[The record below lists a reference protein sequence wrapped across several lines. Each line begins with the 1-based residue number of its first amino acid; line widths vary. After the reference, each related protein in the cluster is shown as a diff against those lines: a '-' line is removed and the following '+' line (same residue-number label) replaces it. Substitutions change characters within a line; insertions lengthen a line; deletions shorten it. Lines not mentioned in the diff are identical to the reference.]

1 MSDLTVNEIRKR
13 LSAFALQWK
22 NASRENADAKLFWAR
37 FYECFGIR
45 PESATIYEKA
55 VDKLD
60 SARGFIDSFIPG
72 LLIVE
77 HKSRGKS
84 LDAAFGQAS
93 DYFMALSEAERP
105 RYIVTSDFAHFR
117 LYDLKAD
124 SRSECTLQDLPKRA
138 GWFRFLTELNDAPE
152 IVEESPINRQAAYV
166 VSRLHEALLRA
177 NFIGRDLEIF
187 LTRLLFCLFADDTG
201 IFGADGQ
208 FRDLVEATRADGRD
222 TGARISEL
230 FETLNTSEAERQPQL
245 DEQLAAFAYING
257 NLFAERTR
265 IPAFDRDLRAL
276 LVRCAELDWSAISPA
291 IFGAMFQGVLEA
303 HAPSESR
310 QASRR
315 ELGAHYTSER
325 NILRVIDPLC
335 MNDLRAQ
342 LQSARRSKQRL
353 KTLYDLL
360 PTLTFFDP
368 ACGCGNFL
376 VIAYRELR
384 RLENE
389 VIAEL
394 FDFDRGRGL
403 LDVSHLCR
411 VRVSQFY
418 GIEIDEAA
426 AHISRV
432 ALWITDHQMNLE
444 AAQRFGNTRPTVP
457 LVDSPTI
464 LCGNA
469 LRTDWADVLP
479 PMRCS
484 FIMGNPPF
492 IGKKEQNTDQ
502 KKDMEATFAKVKGA
516 GVLDYVSA
524 WYVKALAYIKN
535 NPSIDVAFVS
545 TNSITQGEQ
554 VAVLWPHLLQ
564 KGVKL
569 RFAHR
574 TFKWSN
580 EGKGNA
586 AVHCVIIGFG
596 LNTPAGCLLWDYGDD
611 PKGDGRLTEVPRLN
625 SYLVAAGPLVIEKRS
640 SVLCPVPAMNYGS
653 MPIDDGHLILSPSER
668 NEVLAESPALKPY
681 IRRYIGGN
689 EFLNGIKR
697 YCFWF
702 VDASPALIRSSKF
715 ASDRIRKSREFRLA
729 SDREATRALAEAPQ
743 LFGEIRQPKD
753 RYLVVPKVSSENR
766 PIMPIGFEP
775 EKVIVSGSALI
786 VPQATIFHFGV
797 LTSGFHMAWMRAVCG
812 RLESRY
818 QYSASIVYNNF
829 PWPEPTEKQRQAIE
843 AAAQAVLDARAL
855 YPDST
860 LADLYD
866 PLAMPAELHK
876 AHQAVDKAV
885 DAAYGYKADKADAPR
900 VAYLFML
907 YEQLTSLL
915 PTTKVSKR
923 SQKK

>member
-1 MSDLTVNEIRKR
+1 MPDLTVNEMRKR
-13 LSAFALQWK
+13 LTAFAHQWK
-22 NASRENADAKLFWAR
+22 DASRENADAKLFWAR

-55 VDKLD
+55 VEKLD
-60 SARGFIDSFIPG
+60 GARGFIDSFIPG

-93 DYFMALSEAERP
+93 DYFMALAEAERP
-105 RYIVTSDFAHFR
+105 RYIVTSDFANFR
-117 LYDLKAD
+117 LYDLKND
-124 SRSECTLQDLPKRA
+124 TRSECKLQDLPKRA
-138 GWFRFLTELNDAPE
+138 GWFRFLTEQTDAPE
-152 IVEESPINRQAAYV
+152 IVEESPINRQAAYA

-187 LTRLLFCLFADDTG
+187 LTRLLFCFFADDTG

-208 FRDLVEATRADGRD
+208 FRDVVEATRADGRD
-222 TGARISEL
+222 TGARLAEL
-230 FETLNTSEAERQPQL
+230 FETLNTSEAERQSQL

-257 NLFAERTR
+257 SLFAERTR
-265 IPAFDRDLRAL
+265 IPAFDNDLRAL

-303 HAPSESR
+303 HAPTETR
-310 QASRR
+310 QSSRR

-342 LQSARRSKQRL
+342 LQSAKRSKPRL
-353 KTLYDLL
+353 KALYDLL

-403 LDVSHLCR
+403 LDVSTLCR

-418 GIEIDEAA
+418 GVEIDEAA

-464 LCGNA
+464 VCGNA
-469 LRTDWADVLP
+469 LRVDWASVLP
-479 PMRCS
+479 PERCS
-484 FIMGNPPF
+484 YVLGNPPF
-492 IGKKEQNTDQ
+492 IGKKEQNAAQ
-502 KKDMEATFAKVKGA
+502 KEDMSILFTKIKGA

-524 WYVKALAYIKN
+524 WYAKALLYIKCN
-535 NPSIDVAFVS
+535 AAIDVAYVS
-545 TNSITQGEQ
+545 TNSIPQGEQ
-554 VAVLWPHLLQ
+554 VAVLWPHLLRQ
-564 KGVKL
+564 GVKI

-574 TFKWSN
+574 TFQWSN

-586 AVHCVIIGFG
+586 AVHCVIVGFG
-596 LNTPAGCLLWDYGDD
+596 LRQPTSCTIYDYSKNVRADRGDVIAASRIN
-611 PKGDGRLTEVPRLN
+611 P
-625 SYLVAAGPLVIEKRS
+625 YL
-640 SVLCPVPAMNYGS
+640 
-653 MPIDDGHLILSPSER
+653 
-668 NEVLAESPALKPY
+668 
-681 IRRYIGGN
+681 
-689 EFLNGIKR
+689 
-697 YCFWF
+697 
-702 VDASPALIRSSKF
+702 VDASDVMIERRNAPIGNVPILQEGITPLDNGILSNFSVEDRDRLVSNDPGSYKWFKRCFSGSDYINNVSRYCLWLAGATPQELRAMPEVMKLVGEVREWRLSSKSAQSF
-715 ASDRIRKSREFRLA
+715 AGTPTLYRESDMA
-729 SDREATRALAEAPQ
+729 Q
-743 LFGEIRQPKD
+743 
-753 RYLVVPKVSSENR
+753 RYLLIPKVSSER
-766 PIMPIGFEP
+766 RDFIPMGFVENCVTLSSTRYL
-775 EKVIVSGSALI
+775 EG
-786 VPQATIFHFGV
+786 ATLYHFAV
-797 LTSGFHMAWMRAVCG
+797 LTSTLHMAWMRQVGG

-818 QYSASIVYNNF
+818 QYSAHIVYNNY
-829 PWPEPTEKQRQAIE
+829 PWPLDVSEEKRAEIE
-843 AAAQAVLDARAL
+843 AAGQAVLDARAL
-855 YPDST
+855 YPDSS

-866 PLAMPAELHK
+866 PLTMPTELQK
-876 AHQAVDKAV
+876 AHHAVDKAV
-885 DAAYGYKADKADAPR
+885 DAAYGYKGDKADAPR
-900 VAYLFML
+900 VAFLFTL
-907 YEQLTSLL
+907 YERLTSLL
-915 PTTKVSKR
+915 PAAKVSKR
-923 SQKK
+923 RSPA